1 MGDLRYCF
9 EQEYVE
15 KTLKNTM
22 ERGLA
27 VIDSDGIPESVI
39 REAVDR
45 GVFIYDYLNAGALE
59 KERSYY
65 SDYMDL
71 RLAKYEGWPGEY
83 WIDPTSPRWKQHLVD
98 EAQKKKE
105 IGAIGLYFDNADIY
119 WMCLEGFREQRCRML
134 RQKPSAQET
143 YEALRDVIAAITN
156 ELGLIVMPN
165 GADLFVR
172 KLFEEGRGQS
182 LIRTINQEG
191 CMYEDFRLQ
200 SASEKKYRTE
210 YMDWAKKQGL
220 HVRGIEYVNSV
231 SGALKARAYY
241 QMHGWNDVY
250 ISRHKDLRGD

>member
-39 REAVDR
+39 KEAVDR

-105 IGAIGLYFDNADIY
+105 TGAIGLYFDNADIY

-172 KLFEEGRGQS
+172 KLFEEGQGQS

-191 CMYEDFRLQ
+191 CMYEYFRLQ

-210 YMDWAKKQGL
+210 FLKSQESSLPIIPAAGTTQ
-220 HVRGIEYVNSV
+220 RSRSTIFNV
-231 SGALKARAYY
+231 S
-241 QMHGWNDVY
+241 
-250 ISRHKDLRGD
+250 ISGNRLLPIQVL